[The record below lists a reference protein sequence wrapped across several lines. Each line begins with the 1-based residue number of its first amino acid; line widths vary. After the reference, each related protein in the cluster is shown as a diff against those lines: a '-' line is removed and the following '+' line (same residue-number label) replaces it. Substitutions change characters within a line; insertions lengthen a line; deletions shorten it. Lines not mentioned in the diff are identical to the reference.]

1 MNMSKVTI
9 NGVEYTAKYS
19 LRALFLYERM
29 TGNNGFETKSTEDSF
44 KFMFCMVK
52 ANNDGCTMSW
62 DEFLDYVEAD
72 PAIAVA
78 LSAILN
84 QQISEMNA
92 LGTPKKE
99 GDGEDTKKK

>member
-44 KFMFCMVK
+44 RFMYAMVK
-52 ANNDGCTMSW
+52 ANNPDCSMSW
-62 DEFLDYVEAD
+62 DEFLDDVEAD

-84 QQISEMNA
+84 QQVTEMNA

-99 GDGEDTKKK
+99 GDEDTKKK

>member
-44 KFMFCMVK
+44 KFMYAMVK
-52 ANNDGCTMSW
+52 ANNPDCTMSW
-62 DEFLDYVEAD
+62 DEFLDHVEED

-84 QQISEMNA
+84 QQVTEMNT

-99 GDGEDTKKK
+99 GDEDTKKK